1 MKVLATF
8 DKAASDVLAEKV
20 KARMHFKVVATRTAT
35 VVGG

>member
-20 KARMHFKVVATRTAT
+20 KARMHFKVVATRTTT